1 MIQGLDIGGYLYFD
15 QPHIE
20 KVCCRDDDVDKAIL
34 NELHCAGAAGI
45 LPEDLA
51 NALGGYQLDRWQVLR
66 RIQRMNKRLEEE
78 IAQGVA
84 EKQGHRWALTS
95 FAREAWG
102 STKEELQT
110 NGSLT

>member
-20 KVCCRDDDVDKAIL
+20 K
-34 NELHCAGAAGI
+34 
-45 LPEDLA
+45 
-51 NALGGYQLDRWQVLR
+51 
-66 RIQRMNKRLEEE
+66 
-78 IAQGVA
+78 
-84 EKQGHRWALTS
+84 QGHKWALTS

-110 NGSLT
+110 NGGLT